1 MTKPPA
7 PDFEETRAGF
17 RSGEG
22 TESVM
27 QHLMAAARRRQK
39 RKTEA
44 PDSSRGTTDSE
55 EGHGGV
61 DVPRPP

>member
-1 MTKPPA
+1 MTTPPT

-27 QHLMAAARRRQK
+27 HHLMAAARRRQK
-39 RKTEA
+39 RKDEA
-44 PDSSRGTTDSE
+44 PDSSRGTIDAE
-55 EGHGGV
+55 EG
-61 DVPRPP
+61 DRSDDIPLPP

>member
-1 MTKPPA
+1 MTTPPT

-27 QHLMAAARRRQK
+27 HHLMAAARRKQK
-39 RKTEA
+39 RKNEE
-44 PDSSRGTTDSE
+44 PDSSRGTIEAKDSD
-55 EGHGGV
+55 GPV
-61 DVPRPP
+61 DIPLPP